1 MSDRYSTFCLDYCAL
16 KVKWLIFA
24 LNFSHAFLERRKYY
38 LGEFGF
44 SRMMMM
50 MMMMLQTQFDLLVN
64 VLTHFFSF
72 SLINI
77 CKVLLGKIM

>member
-1 MSDRYSTFCLDYCAL
+1 MSDRYSTFFLDHCAL

-24 LNFSHAFLERRKYY
+24 LNFSHAFLECRKYY

-50 MMMMLQTQFDLLVN
+50 TMMSQTQFDLLVN

-77 CKVLLGKIM
+77 CKVLLGKVM

>member
-24 LNFSHAFLERRKYY
+24 LNFSHAFLERRKYC

-44 SRMMMM
+44 SRMM

-77 CKVLLGKIM
+77 CKVLGKIM